1 MKKILSI
8 ILGALL
14 CIQAFA
20 QVNVNAGYL
29 NTAARSRDGA
39 YSYKVNGNGFYAG
52 VEYEIKSTNYP
63 QISFV
68 PGLNFNLANYN
79 FGGSVRGTEY
89 FLSAPL
95 HIRYTQPVSNI
106 GDVFVSAGPMLLCTL
121 GSNLKASYGGASYS
135 EDEKGGDFDAPIGIE
150 GGVLLSNNIKIVVG
164 YDFGLVN
171 QSGDSDYRVTR
182 NIFHVGLGYIF

>member
-1 MKKILSI
+1 MKKFLSI

-29 NTAARSRDGA
+29 NTAYRSGERG

-52 VEYEIKSTNYP
+52 VSTDIKSTNYR
-63 QISFV
+63 QFAFE
-68 PGLNFNLANYN
+68 PGLNFNLADYN
-79 FGGSVRGTEY
+79 FGDGVNTVEY

-95 HIRYTQPVSNI
+95 HLKYTQPVSNVA
-106 GDVFVSAGPMLLCTL
+106 DVFVSVGPTLVCTL
-121 GSNLKASYGGASYS
+121 GSQTKVRYGGASYS
-135 EDEKGGDFDAPIGIE
+135 ENEKGGDFDVTFGLQ
-150 GGVLLSNNIKIVVG
+150 GGVQLSNNFRLMAG

-171 QSGDSDYRVTR
+171 QSGDSNYRVTR

>member
-29 NTAARSRDGA
+29 NTAYRSGERG
-39 YSYKVNGNGFYAG
+39 YSYKVNGNGFYVGASTD
-52 VEYEIKSTNYP
+52 IKSTNYR
-63 QISFV
+63 QFAFEA
-68 PGLNFNLANYN
+68 GLNFNLADYN
-79 FGGSVRGTEY
+79 FGDGVNTVEY

-95 HIRYTQPVSNI
+95 HLKYTQPVSNVA
-106 GDVFVSAGPMLLCTL
+106 DVFVSVGPTLVCTL
-121 GSNLKASYGGASYS
+121 GSQTKVSYGGASYS
-135 EDEKGGDFDAPIGIE
+135 ENEKGGDFDVTFGLQ
-150 GGVLLSNNIKIVVG
+150 GGVQLSNNFRLMAG